1 MRPCDLRWRRK
12 ISFFLFFSIVQR
24 EIFEWDCLDD
34 NSRRSGA
41 KVAEK
46 SEREFEMQVRRR
58 ERKRERETK
67 EKCKA

>member
-1 MRPCDLRWRRK
+1 M
-12 ISFFLFFSIVQR
+12 QR

-46 SEREFEMQVRRR
+46 SEREFEDAGAKKR
-58 ERKRERETK
+58 EKKRERETK